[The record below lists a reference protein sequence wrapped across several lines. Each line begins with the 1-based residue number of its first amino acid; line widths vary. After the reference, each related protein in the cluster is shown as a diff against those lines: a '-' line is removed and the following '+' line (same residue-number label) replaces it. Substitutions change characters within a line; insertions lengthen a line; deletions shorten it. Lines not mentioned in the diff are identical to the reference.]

1 VQHEL
6 GATEFDPFNNC
17 GDSVLVF
24 GTSLEMDVLRS
35 D

>member
-1 VQHEL
+1 MQPEL
-6 GATEFDPFNNC
+6 GAKEFDPFNDC